1 MDPAMRVFLM
11 NLPEAD
17 LCVGFPL
24 CFATEGQPQ
33 RNSRVALINWYEMA
47 TAPRHLVGEN
57 EYLHTSYRPDC
68 DYVDGFVLERNLG
81 THPHG
86 RLQTLIAA
94 CLLQHERQ
102 WQIHAVVE
110 VRLKI
115 RARKYRVPD
124 VMVLRA
130 AASYPAVIEQPPLL
144 CIEIVSPDD
153 KLPDLVIRA
162 GDYLSMGVPIT
173 WIFHP
178 ETKQAFLYSDQGTV
192 ESSDP
197 VLRHGQIELPIAELL
212 EQL

>member
-1 MDPAMRVFLM
+1 
-11 NLPEAD
+11 
-17 LCVGFPL
+17 
-24 CFATEGQPQ
+24 
-33 RNSRVALINWYEMA
+33 MA
-47 TAPRHLVGEN
+47 TAPHHLIGEN

-94 CLLQHERQ
+94 YLLQRERH

-115 RARKYRVPD
+115 RERKYRVPD
-124 VMVLRA
+124 VMVLGVA
-130 AASYPAVIEQPPLL
+130 ALYPAVIEEPPLL

-153 KLPDLVIRA
+153 KLADLVIRA

-173 WIFHP
+173 WILDP
-178 ETKQAFLYSDQGTV
+178 ETKQAFIYSNHGTV
-192 ESSDP
+192 ESSEA
-197 VLRHGQIELPIAELL
+197 VLRYGEIEITAGHTTLLRKAFNVCAGAMPAAETDWTARVNEMLQAIDEESTIYL
-212 EQL
+212 MVRRYL